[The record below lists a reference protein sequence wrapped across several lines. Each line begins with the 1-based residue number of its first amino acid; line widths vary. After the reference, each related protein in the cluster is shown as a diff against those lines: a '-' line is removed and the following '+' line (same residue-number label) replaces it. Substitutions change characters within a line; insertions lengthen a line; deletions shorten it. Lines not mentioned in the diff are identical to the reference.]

1 MMMIPEKEEESKKKL
16 NSIRR
21 LLQFI
26 INEIPP
32 DSVNGI
38 VFSCYYHLFT
48 LSTCSSSIESII
60 KTKQGLFLF
69 LRSFLDLSQMSIL
82 LVFIKQSYIFDQE
95 ITGMKEKGAVN
106 NLQTV
111 LKTNKALTKMDGID
125 SDKAFQLDAE
135 SALIFF
141 KSKSYDVCNFS

>member
-1 MMMIPEKEEESKKKL
+1 
-16 NSIRR
+16 
-21 LLQFI
+21 
-26 INEIPP
+26 
-32 DSVNGI
+32 
-38 VFSCYYHLFT
+38 
-48 LSTCSSSIESII
+48 
-60 KTKQGLFLF
+60 
-69 LRSFLDLSQMSIL
+69 MSIL

-95 ITGMKEKGAVN
+95 ITGMKEKVAVN

-141 KSKSYDVCNFS
+141 KSKSYDVCNCSYISWF